1 MENAKLLEQSV
12 QFTFSG
18 ENYKDNKMNKTY
30 KNVALDATSA
40 RLINFGNAISRLQKD
55 DGVTGA
61 ILIQKSDLMGQVQD

>member
-40 RLINFGNAISRLQKD
+40 RLIKFGNAISRLQKD

>member
-61 ILIQKSDLMGQVQD
+61 ILIQKSDLMGQVQG